1 VGWRAR
7 LQDPEVVHRRRW
19 LTLAVLSVS
28 VFVLVLDNSILN
40 VALPTLARPESEGG
54 LGATT
59 SQLQWIIDAYT
70 LVFAGLLLT
79 AGSLGD
85 RFGRY
90 RALSVGLA
98 VFGIG
103 SGLSAF
109 AGSPSTLIL
118 TRALMGVGGALVMPS
133 TLSLLTNVFTDPRE
147 RAKAIG
153 IWSGCAGLASV
164 GPIIGGG
171 LLRHFWWGSVFFVN
185 LPVVLVG
192 LVLCAVVMPESRDP
206 SHPKL
211 DPLGALLSIV
221 GLGTALWAVIEGPVH
236 GWTDGRVVGA
246 FLVGALVLVAF
257 FAWERSSRNPMLDL
271 RFFRNPRF
279 SAASGALA
287 LTFFALFGML
297 FAVTQYVQ
305 LVLGYSALKAGLVF
319 LPQATLL
326 LVLSPYSHVLVRRFG
341 NKRVVA
347 GGMFAVAV
355 CMLGFQLLDEGSSTI
370 QVMLVTAILSL
381 GVANIMAPATDSI
394 MGSLPRAKA
403 GVGSA
408 MNDTTRQ
415 LGGAVGVAVIGSVV
429 ASRFTG
435 SIGAG
440 LSGVPAKLV
449 DEAERGIGSAVA
461 VARTEEAA
469 PFADQI
475 LDAARASFVSAM
487 HSGMAVTALVV
498 VVAALGVLVW
508 LPAHATEGIDVPPA
522 ADPVDP
528 VLDDDVVTV
537 AE

>member
-1 VGWRAR
+1 
-7 LQDPEVVHRRRW
+7 
-19 LTLAVLSVS
+19 
-28 VFVLVLDNSILN
+28 
-40 VALPTLARPESEGG
+40 
-54 LGATT
+54 
-59 SQLQWIIDAYT
+59 
-70 LVFAGLLLT
+70 
-79 AGSLGD
+79 
-85 RFGRY
+85 
-90 RALSVGLA
+90 
-98 VFGIG
+98 
-103 SGLSAF
+103 
-109 AGSPSTLIL
+109 
-118 TRALMGVGGALVMPS
+118 
-133 TLSLLTNVFTDPRE
+133 
-147 RAKAIG
+147 
-153 IWSGCAGLASV
+153 
-164 GPIIGGG
+164 
-171 LLRHFWWGSVFFVN
+171 
-185 LPVVLVG
+185 
-192 LVLCAVVMPESRDP
+192 
-206 SHPKL
+206 
-211 DPLGALLSIV
+211 
-221 GLGTALWAVIEGPVH
+221 
-236 GWTDGRVVGA
+236 VVGA

-435 SIGAG
+435 SISAG
-440 LSGVPAKLV
+440 LSGVPANLV
-449 DEAERGIGSAVA
+449 DEAKRGIGSAVA

-475 LDAARASFVSAM
+475 LDAARSSFVSAM

-498 VVAALGVLVW
+498 VVAAVGVLIW
-508 LPAHATEGIDVPPA
+508 LPAHATEAIGVPPA
-522 ADPVDP
+522 ADRVDP
-528 VLDDDVVTV
+528 VLDDDDVVTV